1 MEEAAAAALLQVLF
15 ESLKNEVSLV
25 RGFRLEAEQLTQN
38 LDMIQKFLRD
48 ADMSSVSG
56 GAVMKWLA
64 DLGNVGFNADNVLDE
79 IKYHQ
84 LSKHVKADTMKQ
96 KNLIEYWMGEGFLE
110 ADGSSDME
118 SMGEEFIYVLLRN
131 SLLQIVERDAYGNVK
146 SCVMHDLLHDLAASV
161 LRGSFKKDEDT
172 QVRYMFLKEDSSAV
186 LEKNEKY
193 LRTLFSMYYINDY
206 MFSNFES
213 LHVLT
218 FGSWEVKELSN
229 EIKKLI
235 HLRVLDIERTSIEY
249 LPD

>member
-1 MEEAAAAALLQVLF
+1 MGVLYGKSEEKWHSIKQNWLSRSDENEIAQILKLSFDNLSLP
-15 ESLKNEVSLV
+15 SLKKCFAYCSTFPKGYE
-25 RGFRLEAEQLTQN
+25 FETQ
-38 LDMIQKFLRD
+38 
-48 ADMSSVSG
+48 
-56 GAVMKWLA
+56 
-64 DLGNVGFNADNVLDE
+64 
-79 IKYHQ
+79 
-84 LSKHVKADTMKQ
+84 
-96 KNLIEYWMGEGFLE
+96 NLIEYWMGEGFLE